1 MSSSHHKKK
10 KKLHGGGTPDLFW
23 TSYGSVITILL
34 AFFIIFTVNFTEE
47 KKKELVEEFKK
58 SVNRNSAT
66 FGMGGIFPDWNA
78 RETED
83 IRKLK
88 YIQPEETQEPIE
100 SGDKGIDAFDREED
114 QIPAAVVVHFEEN
127 NSALSP
133 EGKHSLDDLINLI
146 GDRPSSLV
154 IEGHTR
160 KDFIPSGEYDN
171 CWKLSLDRAKVVAD
185 YLHEK
190 GNISWK
196 RLITVGYGNNKPMV
210 KDIKSDRHNDRVS
223 VIINILK

>member
-1 MSSSHHKKK
+1 M
-10 KKLHGGGTPDLFW
+10 
-23 TSYGSVITILL
+23 
-34 AFFIIFTVNFTEE
+34 
-47 KKKELVEEFKK
+47 
-58 SVNRNSAT
+58 
-66 FGMGGIFPDWNA
+66 
-78 RETED
+78 
-83 IRKLK
+83 
-88 YIQPEETQEPIE
+88 
-100 SGDKGIDAFDREED
+100 
-114 QIPAAVVVHFEEN
+114 
-127 NSALSP
+127 
-133 EGKHSLDDLINLI
+133 EGKHSLDNLIDLI
-146 GDRPSSLV
+146 GERPCSLV

-160 KDFIPSGEYDN
+160 INFAPSNGYDN